1 MYITCYNQIGLSR
14 LRLLKPIPDSIEE
27 EDLDILNIQH
37 SEIKIPDDDTTYWC
51 SVHKLPDRYINKHHS
66 IQVHY
71 GEYISISQLETVKI
85 ILLSIKI

>member
-51 SVHKLPDRYINKHHS
+51 SVHKLPDRYTNKHHS
-66 IQVHY
+66 IQVH
-71 GEYISISQLETVKI
+71 
-85 ILLSIKI
+85 